1 MPDNK
6 PCKFH
11 GVLAEFI
18 EVESGWDSA
27 VETVLGTYLEAVCI
41 DNADQLIAELSSL
54 SDESIT
60 LFETQHPLQDESVK
74 DMLL

>member
-1 MPDNK
+1 MADRMALTDNQR
-6 PCKFH
+6 
-11 GVLAEFI
+11 LAEFI

-60 LFETQHPLQDESVK
+60 LFEPAPFTG
-74 DMLL
+74 